1 MTPRALGALLL
12 GASCVL
18 LSGCASLSTL
28 LGGTPPVPRS
38 AAASDGPQKLAY
50 ELEVQAP
57 SELRALLLQHLDL
70 ARYRLLD
77 EGQALSP
84 SELARLATAAPAQA
98 RSLLETEGYFEP
110 QITLR
115 RESGA
120 VERLI
125 LTLEPGPRVTISAVQ
140 IEFSGALQPPEG
152 EAGPADAAERALAA
166 RVRSE
171 LLRSWSLPEGQPFRQ
186 SQWSAA
192 KTALL
197 TRSRA
202 SGYPLARLA
211 ASDAEL
217 DTQARSAMLRLTLDA
232 GPLFRLGELH
242 IEGLQHQPASTV
254 QRLADFGPGTPYS
267 EKLLLDFQERL
278 QSTLLFDR
286 VSVELDTA
294 AAGSD
299 VAPVLVRLR
308 EAPRQ
313 QATTGLGFNANTGQ
327 RVTLEHL
334 HRKPFG
340 LNMRSRSK
348 IDFGRDLRSAE
359 LELTSHPQTD
369 MQRNLGSLAFEEDR
383 SSSTINT
390 SLIGRL
396 GRLRERAQDE
406 RLIYLELIRSRERN
420 GAVSADTGALSIN
433 SQWTRRRVD
442 DKLLPTEGHTAWLQ
456 LGLGR
461 ADNSGGIK
469 GAFGR
474 AQLKLGWYRPLPK
487 GWHSELHLD
496 AAQVLVNDGISMP
509 DRLLFRAGGDNSVRG
524 YAYRSLGPTLN
535 GRDVGGRALLTGSA
549 ELAHPISS
557 NWPGLWGAV
566 FVDAGNAAQN
576 FGELKPVLGY
586 GAGLRLRSPVGSLR
600 LDLAR
605 GHELGRWRVHFSV
618 GIAL

>member
-1 MTPRALGALLL
+1 M
-12 GASCVL
+12 
-18 LSGCASLSTL
+18 
-28 LGGTPPVPRS
+28 
-38 AAASDGPQKLAY
+38 
-50 ELEVQAP
+50 
-57 SELRALLLQHLDL
+57 
-70 ARYRLLD
+70 
-77 EGQALSP
+77 
-84 SELARLATAAPAQA
+84 
-98 RSLLETEGYFEP
+98 
-110 QITLR
+110 
-115 RESGA
+115 
-120 VERLI
+120 
-125 LTLEPGPRVTISAVQ
+125 
-140 IEFSGALQPPEG
+140 
-152 EAGPADAAERALAA
+152 
-166 RVRSE
+166 RSE

-202 SGYPLARLA
+202 PAIAARLA

-254 QRLADFGPGTPYS
+254 QRPGRLRPGTPYS

-383 SSSTINT
+383 SSSTIT
-390 SLIGRL
+390 P
-396 GRLRERAQDE
+396 A
-406 RLIYLELIRSRERN
+406 
-420 GAVSADTGALSIN
+420 
-433 SQWTRRRVD
+433 
-442 DKLLPTEGHTAWLQ
+442 
-456 LGLGR
+456 
-461 ADNSGGIK
+461 
-469 GAFGR
+469 
-474 AQLKLGWYRPLPK
+474 
-487 GWHSELHLD
+487 
-496 AAQVLVNDGISMP
+496 
-509 DRLLFRAGGDNSVRG
+509 
-524 YAYRSLGPTLN
+524 
-535 GRDVGGRALLTGSA
+535 
-549 ELAHPISS
+549 
-557 NWPGLWGAV
+557 
-566 FVDAGNAAQN
+566 
-576 FGELKPVLGY
+576 
-586 GAGLRLRSPVGSLR
+586 
-600 LDLAR
+600 
-605 GHELGRWRVHFSV
+605 
-618 GIAL
+618 

>member
-18 LSGCASLSTL
+18 LSGCASLSAL
-28 LGGTPPVPRS
+28 LGGASPVPRS
-38 AAASDGPQKLAY
+38 AAASDAPQKLAY
-50 ELEVQAP
+50 ELEVRAP
-57 SELRALLLQHLDL
+57 GELRALLLQHLDL
-70 ARYRLLD
+70 ARFRLLD
-77 EGQALSP
+77 EGQALSA

-110 QITLR
+110 LIELR
-115 RESGA
+115 RESGP

-125 LTLEPGPRVTISAVQ
+125 VSVDPGPRVIINAVQ
-140 IEFSGALQPPEG
+140 IDFSGALQPPEG
-152 EAGPADAAERALAA
+152 DAPPADAAERQRAERLRA
-166 RVRSE
+166 E
-171 LLRSWSLPEGQPFRQ
+171 LQRSWGLPEGRPFRQ
-186 SQWSAA
+186 SDWSSA

-211 ASDAEL
+211 LSDAEL
-217 DTQARSAMLRLTLDA
+217 DTESRRAVLRLSLDS
-232 GPLFRLGELH
+232 GPLFRLGEIR
-242 IEGLQHQPASTV
+242 IEGLQHQPPSTV
-254 QRLADFGPGTPYS
+254 LRLADFRPGTPYS

-278 QSTLLFDR
+278 QATLLFDR
-286 VSVELDTA
+286 VSVELDSA
-294 AAGSD
+294 ESGSAS
-299 VAPVLVRLR
+299 APVLVRLR

-340 LNMRSRSK
+340 LDMRSRSK

-396 GRLRERAQDE
+396 GRLREHAQDE

-420 GAVSADTGALSIN
+420 GALSTDTGALSIN

-442 DKLLPTEGHTAWLQ
+442 DKLLPTDGHTAWLQ

-461 ADNSGGIK
+461 ADNSGGIN

-474 AQLKLGWYRPLPK
+474 AQIKLGWYRPLPK

-496 AAQVLVNDGISMP
+496 AAQVLVKGGIAMP

-524 YAYRSLGPTLN
+524 YAYRSLGPTVG
-535 GRDVGGRALLTGSA
+535 GREVGGRALLTGSA
-549 ELAHPISS
+549 ELAHPISKS
-557 NWPGLWGAV
+557 YPGLWGAV
-566 FVDAGNAAQN
+566 FVDAGDAAEN
-576 FGELKPVLGY
+576 FGALKPVLGY
-586 GAGLRLRSPVGSLR
+586 GAGLRVRSPVGSLR

-605 GHELGRWRVHFSV
+605 GHELGRWRLHFSV